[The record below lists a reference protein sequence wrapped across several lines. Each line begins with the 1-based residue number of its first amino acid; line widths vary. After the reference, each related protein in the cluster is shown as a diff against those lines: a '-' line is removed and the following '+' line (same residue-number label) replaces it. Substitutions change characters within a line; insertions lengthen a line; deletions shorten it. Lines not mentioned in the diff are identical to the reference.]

1 MAAIAR
7 SGVDILKLRIYS
19 KAAGRG
25 ASSYDVT
32 VGLPDVIEVGF
43 AGVKLVRERICI
55 DLFYKGGTWLPGMD

>member
-7 SGVDILKLRIYS
+7 SGVEILNLRIYS
-19 KAAGRG
+19 KTAGRG

-43 AGVKLVRERICI
+43 AGVS
-55 DLFYKGGTWLPGMD
+55 WPGKEFALTYSTRVDHGCQ